1 MTRTPVWGLTP
12 PAASVAPMVARSA
25 VLSIVEHCW
34 VYTVQAS
41 IGSQKSVSVL
51 YMSQAMALLWAL
63 VACSEALISSLM
75 DSGRPAN
82 ALWISRIL
90 RHRSAG
96 SAARTKLVVAIA
108 PALTKGDGCVW
119 WWSSR
124 ASTESKAAPVGFAPS
139 LARTTRWPRS
149 SMTNANV
156 NTFEMDS
163 IGNWWSTSPIA
174 AVLPSGVIA

>member
-1 MTRTPVWGLTP
+1 MTRTPVWGSTP

-51 YMSQAMALLWAL
+51 YISQAMALLWAL

-82 ALWISRIL
+82 ALCISRIL
-90 RHRSAG
+90 RHRSDG
-96 SAARTKLVVAIA
+96 SVACTKLVVAIA
-108 PALTKGDGCVW
+108 PALTRGDVGLLGGC
-119 WWSSR
+119 SSCL
-124 ASTESKAAPVGFAPS
+124 TEHNGA
-139 LARTTRWPRS
+139 
-149 SMTNANV
+149 
-156 NTFEMDS
+156 
-163 IGNWWSTSPIA
+163 
-174 AVLPSGVIA
+174 